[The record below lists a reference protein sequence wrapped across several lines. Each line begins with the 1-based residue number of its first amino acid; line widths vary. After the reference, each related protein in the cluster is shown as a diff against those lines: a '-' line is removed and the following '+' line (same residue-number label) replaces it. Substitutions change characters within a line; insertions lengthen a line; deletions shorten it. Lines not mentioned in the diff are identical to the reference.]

1 MPGNYQFALPERPSR
16 DGWFRVGT
24 LDITTT
30 AALVGLGILSMFL
43 YAIDGAGGA
52 FLKLPYFAPLVRDG
66 ELWRLVSWPIA
77 NPPDRI
83 WVLLTLA
90 FFWFIGHRVED
101 RVGRTRYTVM
111 IALMTVLP
119 AAAVAM
125 FEFASGTGIAYGL
138 GILGIALLAV
148 YAFDSPGAVW
158 FFNIPLWVVASIFVL
173 LDVLQHLGNRFYG
186 ALFVELGAILVG
198 SVVARQYGMLD
209 DLSFIPRFGSR
220 STGSRAKRS
229 KSRRSAN
236 AGGRTVV
243 AGPWSGSNV
252 ADPRDQ
258 FELDTL
264 LDKIS
269 ANGIDS
275 LDRAEKAR
283 LNDLSKK
290 LRGR

>member
-1 MPGNYQFALPERPSR
+1 M
-16 DGWFRVGT
+16 
-24 LDITTT
+24 
-30 AALVGLGILSMFL
+30 
-43 YAIDGAGGA
+43 
-52 FLKLPYFAPLVRDG
+52 
-66 ELWRLVSWPIA
+66 
-77 NPPDRI
+77 
-83 WVLLTLA
+83 
-90 FFWFIGHRVED
+90 
-101 RVGRTRYTVM
+101 
-111 IALMTVLP
+111 
-119 AAAVAM
+119 
-125 FEFASGTGIAYGL
+125 
-138 GILGIALLAV
+138 
-148 YAFDSPGAVW
+148 
-158 FFNIPLWVVASIFVL
+158 VASIFVL